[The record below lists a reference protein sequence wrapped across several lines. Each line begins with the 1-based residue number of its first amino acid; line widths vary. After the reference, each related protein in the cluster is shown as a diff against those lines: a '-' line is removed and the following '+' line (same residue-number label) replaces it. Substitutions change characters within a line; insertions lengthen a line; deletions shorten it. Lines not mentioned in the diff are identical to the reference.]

1 MVVER
6 YGISEQT
13 AWKWRERDSVQDLN
27 QTSHRLQTTL
37 SPAQEA
43 VVVTL
48 RTNLLFPLD
57 DFLPFKIVDLPE
69 QEIFR
74 GLL

>member
-1 MVVER
+1 MER